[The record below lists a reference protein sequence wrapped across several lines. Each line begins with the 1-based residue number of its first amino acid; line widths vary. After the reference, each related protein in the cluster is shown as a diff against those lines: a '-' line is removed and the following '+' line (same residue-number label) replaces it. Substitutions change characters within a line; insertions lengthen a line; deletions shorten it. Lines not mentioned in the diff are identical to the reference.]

1 MQTVNYIS
9 TEQET
14 KMNRKK
20 IEINCFWIQ
29 YVTACDILIIKQ
41 GGLKQ

>member
-1 MQTVNYIS
+1 MQTVNYIN

-20 IEINCFWIQ
+20 LK
-29 YVTACDILIIKQ
+29 LIASGFSMWQHVIY
-41 GGLKQ
+41 